1 MDKTGWVQTQINQ
14 KWLSLQVQG
23 AFWLV
28 NVWPVDVCKYCKCV
42 HTQCSLEGL
51 FITLFFLLSP
61 WHQWDVM
68 QRQGCNHCALKR
80 RGERPA
86 ASLFYAALELDFPA
100 ETVSGC
106 GRLSPLGRHHWP
118 LWKQGSSWAGAPAE
132 WTSDGSIISF
142 ACAGI
147 SHTIKGLAPAFGSA
161 STSVPLWMRKTASWE
176 LS

>member
-1 MDKTGWVQTQINQ
+1 MDKTGSVQTQINQ
-14 KWLSLQVQG
+14 KWLSLQVHG

-80 RGERPA
+80 GGKASGVVVLCSVRTGFSCRNSFKLWMFVSTG
-86 ASLFYAALELDFPA
+86 ASLLTTLK
-100 ETVSGC
+100 TTQQ
-106 GRLSPLGRHHWP
+106 LSWC
-118 LWKQGSSWAGAPAE
+118 SS
-132 WTSDGSIISF
+132 
-142 ACAGI
+142 
-147 SHTIKGLAPAFGSA
+147 
-161 STSVPLWMRKTASWE
+161 SVDVWWLHYQLCMRWN
-176 LS
+176 LLHY